1 MYWRAVG
8 GIGLVTLFVVPPAVR
23 AQGLPQK
30 STVTPVLV
38 EAAEKIRTELAL
50 TDDQA
55 EELRVLVSDRLMR
68 AEVVAAS
75 FGHVSFDSVIDLLT
89 EARSIKKEFIPQ
101 LNALLTPQQK
111 AKLAN
116 LPHQRQLWSAVTAA
130 WMAEARLKTLAARVN
145 LTPDQVPAVRTE
157 LLAEFHDAAD
167 IVDELLRADN
177 GRRPSTEAA
186 LDAALD
192 LRAAVRAGTRR
203 VERILTPEQRAALEA
218 YRHESENPSQFIRER
233 PASR

>member
-1 MYWRAVG
+1 M
-8 GIGLVTLFVVPPAVR
+8 
-23 AQGLPQK
+23 
-30 STVTPVLV
+30 
-38 EAAEKIRTELAL
+38 
-50 TDDQA
+50 
-55 EELRVLVSDRLMR
+55 LVSDRLMR

-116 LPHQRQLWSAVTAA
+116 LPRQRQLWSAVTAA

>member
-1 MYWRAVG
+1 MQ
-8 GIGLVTLFVVPPAVR
+8 

-55 EELRVLVSDRLMR
+55 EGLRVLVSDRLMR

-75 FGHVSFDSVIDLLT
+75 FGHVTFDSVIDLLT

-111 AKLAN
+111 ATLAN
-116 LPHQRQLWSAVTAA
+116 LPRQRQLW
-130 WMAEARLKTLAARVN
+130 
-145 LTPDQVPAVRTE
+145 RTW
-157 LLAEFHDAAD
+157 LP
-167 IVDELLRADN
+167 R
-177 GRRPSTEAA
+177 GWPRR
-186 LDAALD
+186 D
-192 LRAAVRAGTRR
+192 
-203 VERILTPEQRAALEA
+203 
-218 YRHESENPSQFIRER
+218 
-233 PASR
+233 

>member
-8 GIGLVTLFVVPPAVR
+8 GIGLVTLLIVPPAAR
-23 AQGLPQK
+23 AQGLPPG
-30 STVTPVLV
+30 STVTPVLA
-38 EAAEKIRTELAL
+38 EAADKIGTELAL

-55 EELRVLVSDRLMR
+55 KELRVLVSDRLLR
-68 AEVVAAS
+68 AEVVVAS

-89 EARSIKKEFIPQ
+89 EVRSIKKEFIPQ
-101 LNALLTPQQK
+101 LNALLTPQQR

-116 LPHQRQLWSAVTAA
+116 LPRQQQLWSAVTAA

-145 LTPDQVPAVRTE
+145 LRPDQVPAVRTE

-177 GRRPSTEAA
+177 GQRPERRPCSMPCSTCVPRSA
-186 LDAALD
+186 L
-192 LRAAVRAGTRR
+192 VRGKWNG
-203 VERILTPEQRAALEA
+203 
-218 YRHESENPSQFIRER
+218 S
-233 PASR
+233 